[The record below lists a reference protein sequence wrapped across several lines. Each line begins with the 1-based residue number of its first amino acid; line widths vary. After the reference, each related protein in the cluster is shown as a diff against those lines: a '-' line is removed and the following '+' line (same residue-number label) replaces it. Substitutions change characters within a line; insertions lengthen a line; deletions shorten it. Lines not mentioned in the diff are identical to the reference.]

1 MIDRFSCSF
10 NGIDKVFRQG
20 VVLEVEI
27 SLFWGDKLVFS
38 RTIADRRRIT
48 GPFLAIMRPRGFEPL
63 KWL

>member
-1 MIDRFSCSF
+1 M
-10 NGIDKVFRQG
+10 FRQG